1 MLFGIA
7 LPNIGAAANTNRLA
21 ILDTAHAAESL
32 GFHSVWL
39 SDHVALPE
47 ADAGAN
53 VNLFE
58 VMTTLGYLAASTTRI
73 RLGISSLVLPQRSPV
88 EVARQLATLDLL
100 SNGRIQVA
108 VGVGWSEGEYGAM
121 GQNFHNRGKRM
132 EEAVRVLRTLWRG
145 SKVVSFRGKYYNFPK
160 VVFGPPC
167 VQHGGPK
174 LWIGGDSTVA
184 LKRSVLHAD
193 GWHPNA
199 RSAEDLALALA
210 PVLPLLANRPF
221 DIVMRI
227 PLTLQEDS
235 TRVALHGSPQ
245 ELIDQIKIYQQA
257 GLTGMVIDC
266 DAESQA
272 ERGRMLERFSQTVLP
287 AF

>member
-7 LPNIGAAANTNRLA
+7 LPNIGTASTSSRLA
-21 ILDTAHAAESL
+21 ILDTALSAESL

-39 SDHVALPE
+39 SDHIALPE

-58 VMTTLGYLAASTTRI
+58 AMTTLGYLAASTTRI

-100 SNGRIQVA
+100 SNGRILVA
-108 VGVGWSEGEYGAM
+108 VGVGWSAGEYAAL
-121 GQNFHNRGKRM
+121 GQNFHDRGKRM

-174 LWIGGDSTVA
+174 LWIGGDSTIA
-184 LKRSVLHAD
+184 LNRSVLHAD

-199 RSAEDLALALA
+199 RSVESLTLALV
-210 PVLPLLANRPF
+210 PILPLLANRPF
-221 DIVMRI
+221 DIVMRL
-227 PLTLQEDS
+227 PLTLQKDPSKVSLYGSGEEL
-235 TRVALHGSPQ
+235 VA
-245 ELIDQIKIYQQA
+245 QIREYQQA

-266 DAESQA
+266 DAETQA
-272 ERGRMLERFSQTVLP
+272 RRSRMLEGFARAVLP